1 MIKICFEFL
10 WEFGLDVPCSGAK
23 SKAAFD
29 CSPNGEIFA
38 RCPIEIRED
47 GMNDSCCCFY
57 RSFCV

>member
-1 MIKICFEFL
+1 MWK
-10 WEFGLDVPCSGAK
+10 FGLDVPCSEAK

-47 GMNDSCCCFY
+47 GMNDVVVVSMVLSVFDFVY
-57 RSFCV
+57 